1 MKAKLA
7 ALVATPLLGLS
18 SLSFAQ
24 EPVTLT
30 AAEMDGVTAAGTLVN
45 VSHIYV
51 KDNNV
56 NAPIL
61 SAGFIFNK

>member
-1 MKAKLA
+1 MKTMLV

-30 AAEMDGVTAAGTLVN
+30 AAEMDGVTAAGALIN

-61 SAGFIFNK
+61 SKGVIWNS